1 MHGIG
6 VYSDICCGIVYQE
19 KPGKNDPCQ
28 LISLVYHI
36 DGAPAVTSK
45 SMNLWPIQCFVV
57 ELPPEL
63 RYSFSNVLVCGLS
76 CGPKKPD
83 LKIFQEKF
91 VQEIEELQG
100 GQIKVVASGAENTV
114 ETVDVHGHLADLV
127 AKAPSLCMSQFNG
140 HSGCSVCLHPGERVQ
155 QGRGNIRVYPYNS
168 RDHHLR
174 THEQTLLHATRA
186 ERTGKPVFGVKG
198 VSPLLRVIK
207 VPDKV
212 LLDYMHL
219 ILAGEFLRRLN
230 IWLNSQSESRFL
242 SIVKEEVDSSMLEV
256 KFPHDFNRKLRPLSE
271 LKRWKD
277 RELQNLFLHASL
289 PILKPHLPPEYFY
302 HFALLVTAIHFLTA
316 DVITDRDIDLAKLL
330 IRSYQRLMSSLY
342 GESEETY
349 TCHALTHLPDQV
361 RKHGPLILHSSFV
374 FEAMISHLKRQFHG
388 TRGIIG
394 QIVRNLLFAQNSGSL
409 IKRETMEPPEV
420 RSFITEQVAAK
431 KNKNRHQV
439 ADNCYFMLPFTKDP
453 EVPEAMVQQLDL
465 QGQEVHQANRMVIDT
480 EMYHSLAYSRK
491 GNSCSFI
498 VQFKHGC
505 SDEFGKVRYY
515 VLARDTAFAIL
526 YKYEKQGNIC
536 SFGVEEEPNDLM
548 VQSFLDNGILGMH
561 FQAVN

>member
-1 MHGIG
+1 M
-6 VYSDICCGIVYQE
+6 
-19 KPGKNDPCQ
+19 
-28 LISLVYHI
+28 
-36 DGAPAVTSK
+36 
-45 SMNLWPIQCFVV
+45 LWNSH
-57 ELPPEL
+57 LL

-155 QGRGNIRVYPYNS
+155 QGRGNICVYPYNS

-316 DVITDRDIDLAKLL
+316 DVITDTDIDLAKLL
-330 IRSYQRLMSSLY
+330 IRSYQ
-342 GESEETY
+342 
-349 TCHALTHLPDQV
+349 D
-361 RKHGPLILHSSFV
+361 
-374 FEAMISHLKRQFHG
+374 
-388 TRGIIG
+388 
-394 QIVRNLLFAQNSGSL
+394 
-409 IKRETMEPPEV
+409 
-420 RSFITEQVAAK
+420 
-431 KNKNRHQV
+431 
-439 ADNCYFMLPFTKDP
+439 
-453 EVPEAMVQQLDL
+453 
-465 QGQEVHQANRMVIDT
+465 
-480 EMYHSLAYSRK
+480 
-491 GNSCSFI
+491 
-498 VQFKHGC
+498 
-505 SDEFGKVRYY
+505 
-515 VLARDTAFAIL
+515 
-526 YKYEKQGNIC
+526 
-536 SFGVEEEPNDLM
+536 
-548 VQSFLDNGILGMH
+548 
-561 FQAVN
+561 